1 VTSNSKS
8 TPKSGRDSETGE
20 SGSDDPSL
28 FVLELVERCK
38 VHCSIIIYLIC
49 LINRKALYYLVKTIM
64 AHKVI
69 DQDGCRYLDRLTVF
83 RKQANESDDPLPEQV
98 VFLQKLLRRCRSA
111 NDDCIRRRWTPIVL
125 EEILMMFKQVVK
137 TDQDPYR
144 MCSDKP
150 T

>member
-1 VTSNSKS
+1 
-8 TPKSGRDSETGE
+8 
-20 SGSDDPSL
+20 
-28 FVLELVERCK
+28 
-38 VHCSIIIYLIC
+38 
-49 LINRKALYYLVKTIM
+49 M